1 MTQAAGIA
9 KILTGVAEAVAR
21 PARTATPSRDSG
33 KDTCQPQDIDN
44 EATADTQ
51 KTVASQTSG
60 EEKKTAPFLTVLND
74 KIKKEQTKQSDGEQ
88 RPSEDKQEEQTAGSA
103 EVLLAQAVAEA
114 VLMNTPPPKAPSIDG
129 LQQAETQPSESP
141 ILPKISSVPSV
152 PEKTPL
158 ISKQSA
164 SDISAFS
171 KSAAAAEVPAKNAPT
186 PAKNVEQ
193 AAPSF
198 HSAEIAANRK
208 KSVSEL
214 DNPLKN
220 TEENPNTKEPPL
232 PKPQEGPVLPAVVE
246 NRPSAGS
253 PRLEPDPITPKIT
266 FAQPPAAS
274 KTPSE
279 TSVPAIT
286 ITDEELDAK
295 QKKTKSS
302 SISTS
307 PSEPSFV
314 KKNVGTSDSFDL
326 AAETARPQS
335 SPETNANSVST
346 RSTISFRSTPIKETG
361 ASSDMN
367 APLSASQ
374 QVLRNLQ
381 NAVQND
387 IQTVQITLAPAGLG
401 AVRIQLEKIGE
412 EISGVLEVQKPE
424 TRQEIE
430 KALPTIMASLDS
442 QGIQVRKIDISQMPN
457 QDQQQRQFGPEN
469 AGDWALRYEMSEGR
483 QHRSG
488 GTGPA
493 SSQEEPLEEKML
505 SDEAKRSY
513 QSYPESKLLNLFI

>member
-9 KILTGVAEAVAR
+9 KIFPGMAEAVAR
-21 PARTATPSRDSG
+21 PARTETLSRDSG

-44 EATADTQ
+44 EAAADTQ
-51 KTVASQTSG
+51 KTAASQTSG
-60 EEKKTAPFLTVLND
+60 EEKKTDPFLTVLND

-88 RPSEDKQEEQTAGSA
+88 QPSGDKQEEQTAVSA
-103 EVLLAQAVAEA
+103 EVLLAQAV
-114 VLMNTPPPKAPSIDG
+114 VDVILINTPPKTDPS
-129 LQQAETQPSESP
+129 LQGPQEAETQSSESP
-141 ILPKISSVPSV
+141 ILPKIGSG

-158 ISKQSA
+158 LSKQSV
-164 SDISAFS
+164 SDISAS
-171 KSAAAAEVPAKNAPT
+171 SRSSAATEVPAKDAPI

-193 AAPSF
+193 ADTPF

-208 KSVSEL
+208 KPVSEL
-214 DNPLKN
+214 DNPSK
-220 TEENPNTKEPPL
+220 NTKETQR
-232 PKPQEGPVLPAVVE
+232 PKAAESPVPPAVME

-253 PRLEPDPITPKIT
+253 PHPEPDPITPKIT
-266 FAQPPAAS
+266 FTQPPAAS

-279 TSVPAIT
+279 TSEPAMT
-286 ITDEELDAK
+286 TEELDIK

-302 SISTS
+302 SISAS
-307 PSEPSFV
+307 LSEPSFG
-314 KKNVGTSDSFDL
+314 KKNVSTSDSFDSIT
-326 AAETARPQS
+326 ETARPQS

-361 ASSDMN
+361 TSSDPN
-367 APLSASQ
+367 TPLSASQ

-401 AVRIQLEKIGE
+401 AVRIQLDKIGE

-430 KALPTIMASLDS
+430 KALPNIIASLDS

-457 QDQQQRQFGPEN
+457 QDQQQRQFSSEN

-488 GTGPA
+488 GTGTA
-493 SSQEEPLEEKML
+493 SPQEESMEEKML
-505 SDEAKRSY
+505 SEEIKRTY
-513 QSYPESKLLNLFI
+513 QSHPESKLLNLFI

>member
-9 KILTGVAEAVAR
+9 KIFPGMAEAVAR
-21 PARTATPSRDSG
+21 PARTETLSRDSG

-44 EATADTQ
+44 EAAADTQ
-51 KTVASQTSG
+51 KTAASQTSG
-60 EEKKTAPFLTVLND
+60 EEKKTDPFLTVLND

-88 RPSEDKQEEQTAGSA
+88 QPSGDKQEEQTAVSA
-103 EVLLAQAVAEA
+103 EVLLAQAV
-114 VLMNTPPPKAPSIDG
+114 VDVILINTPPKTDPS
-129 LQQAETQPSESP
+129 LQEPQETETQSSESP
-141 ILPKISSVPSV
+141 ILPKIGSG

-158 ISKQSA
+158 LSKQSV
-164 SDISAFS
+164 SDISAS
-171 KSAAAAEVPAKNAPT
+171 SRSSAATEVPAKDAPI

-193 AAPSF
+193 ADTPF

-208 KSVSEL
+208 KPVSEL
-214 DNPLKN
+214 DNPSK
-220 TEENPNTKEPPL
+220 NTKETQR
-232 PKPQEGPVLPAVVE
+232 PKTAESPVPPAVME

-253 PRLEPDPITPKIT
+253 PHPEPDPITPKIT
-266 FAQPPAAS
+266 FTQPPAAS

-279 TSVPAIT
+279 TSEPAMT
-286 ITDEELDAK
+286 TEELDIK

-302 SISTS
+302 SISAS
-307 PSEPSFV
+307 LSEPSFG
-314 KKNVGTSDSFDL
+314 KKNVSTSDSFDSIT
-326 AAETARPQS
+326 ETARPQS

-361 ASSDMN
+361 TSSDPN
-367 APLSASQ
+367 TPLSASQ

-401 AVRIQLEKIGE
+401 AVRIQLDKIGE

-430 KALPTIMASLDS
+430 KALPNIIASLDS

-457 QDQQQRQFGPEN
+457 QDQQQRQFSSEN

-488 GTGPA
+488 GTGTA
-493 SSQEEPLEEKML
+493 SPQEESMEEKML
-505 SDEAKRSY
+505 SEEIKRTY
-513 QSYPESKLLNLFI
+513 QSHPESKLLNLFI

>member
-9 KILTGVAEAVAR
+9 KIFTGMAEAVAR
-21 PARTATPSRDSG
+21 PARTETPSRDSG
-33 KDTCQPQDIDN
+33 KDTCQPQDIGN

-74 KIKKEQTKQSDGEQ
+74 KIKKEQTKRSDGEQ
-88 RPSEDKQEEQTAGSA
+88 RPSEDKQEEQTAVPA
-103 EVLLAQAVAEA
+103 EVLLAQAVVDV
-114 VLMNTPPPKAPSIDG
+114 VLMNTPPKTDPS
-129 LQQAETQPSESP
+129 LQGTQEAETQSSESP
-141 ILPKISSVPSV
+141 ILPKIGSG

-158 ISKQSA
+158 LSKQSA
-164 SDISAFS
+164 SDISAS
-171 KSAAAAEVPAKNAPT
+171 SRSSAAAEVPAKNAPI

-193 AAPSF
+193 ADTPF

-208 KSVSEL
+208 KPVSEL
-214 DNPLKN
+214 DNPSK
-220 TEENPNTKEPPL
+220 NTKETQR
-232 PKPQEGPVLPAVVE
+232 PKAAEGPVPPAVME

-253 PRLEPDPITPKIT
+253 PHPEPDPITPKIT
-266 FAQPPAAS
+266 FTQPPAAS
-274 KTPSE
+274 KTPLE
-279 TSVPAIT
+279 TSEPAMT
-286 ITDEELDAK
+286 TEELDTK

-302 SISTS
+302 SISAS
-307 PSEPSFV
+307 LSEPSFG
-314 KKNVGTSDSFDL
+314 KKNVSTSDSFDSI
-326 AAETARPQS
+326 AETARPQS

-361 ASSDMN
+361 TSSDLN
-367 APLSASQ
+367 TPLSASQ

-387 IQTVQITLAPAGLG
+387 IQTIQITLAPAGLG
-401 AVRIQLEKIGE
+401 AVRIQLDKIGE

-430 KALPTIMASLDS
+430 KALPNIIASLDS

-457 QDQQQRQFGPEN
+457 QDQQQRQFSPEN

-488 GTGPA
+488 GTGTA
-493 SSQEEPLEEKML
+493 SPQEEPMEEKML
-505 SDEAKRSY
+505 SEETKRTY
-513 QSYPESKLLNLFI
+513 QSHPESKLLNLFI